1 MEIVVKVIGAV
12 LILAASLYLAYE
24 INRGL
29 TKELEQMKSLYNIML
44 KLKSELYYLND
55 TLPECFLH
63 LSKMTDF
70 PFDKWFYEMYESMSK
85 EPEETFGDIWDR
97 CTRSLIDNSLLTIA
111 DIEGLFEL
119 KDKLGCMDR
128 EVQEKA
134 IDYFLIQ
141 VEEKRKQ
148 LYLEHSQKKKVI
160 ITLCAFVGLM
170 TLIVLF

>member
-12 LILAASLYLAYE
+12 LILAASVYLAFE
-24 INRGL
+24 INQGMA
-29 TKELEQMKSLYNIML
+29 KELEQLKGLYNIML
-44 KLKSELYYLND
+44 KLKSELYYLNS

-63 LSKMTDF
+63 LSESVAY

-97 CTRSLIDNSLLTIA
+97 CTRSLIDNSSLMPA
-111 DIEGLFEL
+111 DVEGLFEL

-134 IDYFLIQ
+134 IDYYLMQ
-141 VEEKRKQ
+141 AEEKRKQ
-148 LYLEHSQKKKVI
+148 LYIEYGQKKKVI
-160 ITLCAFVGLM
+160 ITLCVFVGVM